1 LADGPAGFRRG
12 SSCPAVLRIRPG
24 IRRFSVTGLLPSL
37 MGLSRPLRLT
47 CFCHIDVLQP
57 QGASPLVWAS
67 PLSLA
72 ATDGITVVFF
82 SSGYLD
88 VSVPRVCLLMHYG
101 FMHGYMSITSCGFP
115 HSDILGSRLAY
126 SSPRHFVVRHVLLRL
141 LAPRHPPCALDSL
154 STCFCF

>member
-12 SSCPAVLRIRPG
+12 FTCPAVLRIRLG
-24 IRRFSVTGLLPSL
+24 IRRLSVTGLLPSL

-57 QGASPLVWAS
+57 QGASPLVWAV

-72 ATDGITVVFF
+72 ATDGITLVFF
-82 SSGYLD
+82 SSRYLD
-88 VSVPRVCLLMHYG
+88 VSVPWVCLLMHYV

-115 HSDILGSRLAY
+115 HSDIPGSMLAY

-141 LAPRHPPCALDSL
+141 LAPRHPPCALSSL
-154 STCFCF
+154 SS